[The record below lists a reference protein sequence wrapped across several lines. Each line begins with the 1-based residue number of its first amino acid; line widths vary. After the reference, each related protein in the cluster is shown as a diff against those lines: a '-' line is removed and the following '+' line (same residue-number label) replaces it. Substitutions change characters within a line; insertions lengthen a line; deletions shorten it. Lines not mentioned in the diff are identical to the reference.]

1 MELVGLE
8 RDEAACVGSS
18 VRCCDL
24 GVGGGVVDEA
34 IVGVKLACEC
44 DKSEVEGT
52 LGLSTVCSVSA
63 SEITS
68 MTVLAATCGD
78 GGGGCGRA
86 IVLSS

>member
-8 RDEAACVGSS
+8 REEVACVGCS

-24 GVGGGVVDEA
+24 GVGEA

-52 LGLSTVCSVSA
+52 LGLSPVCSVSA